1 MTDSLFSP
9 IWYRVAELH
18 PKLAEHVRVQRHVSR
33 DVVWHVLSDDASG
46 QQVRINE
53 AGFAFVGLCD
63 GQRTV
68 TQIWDLLLEQLT
80 DSAPTQNDIVHVLMQ
95 LGEHEM
101 IVCEFAPD
109 VAALFKQ
116 RQRRNRVKRRGWFNP
131 LAFRVPL
138 GDPTR
143 LLDRI
148 EAIAPHVFNR
158 LALLVWVLLT
168 GAAGLVAATY
178 WSELIAHATTA
189 ISTPRYLLLA
199 WVCFPF
205 IKALHELGHA
215 LAVRRWGGE
224 VHEMGTTLLVLV
236 PAPYVDASAANAFRS
251 RRQRIVVSAVGIMVE
266 LSLAAIAL
274 FVWLLVQP
282 GAVRDMALVVMM
294 IGALS
299 TLVFNANPLLRFD
312 GYYVLIDA
320 LDLPNLA
327 SRSRTFWV
335 GLLSRRLGDRRQAA
349 AMELARG
356 ERKWVLSY
364 APVSFAY
371 RLFISAAIALWAG
384 SVSAVFGWLASA
396 LLLFTALVMPG
407 WTLARELIASVP
419 VGKTRRR
426 ARLVIAGALAGLA
439 AALLLIPLP
448 FATVAPGVVW
458 LPEQARVRAETD
470 GFITEIYARDGAQIE
485 PGQSLLLMSDPT
497 LAVQQ
502 EKLQSRLSGL
512 YAEQYGAMA
521 SDLVRAQHLA
531 EDIARNQAELAR
543 IEERI
548 EQLHVRSPIAGRLV
562 MPRQHDLPGRFARQG
577 EMLGYVLTP
586 MQLEVRAAVA
596 GEDATLV
603 RDGTRRVDVL
613 LVEDAARREAVLN
626 RDLPAATFT
635 LPSPAL
641 GDRGGGAFVTDP
653 ADKDGV
659 RTLEPVF
666 IVDVAVPGRVIE
678 RVGGRAWVRFDHG
691 AQPLAL
697 QWYRRARQLFL
708 KHFNPTA

>member
-9 IWYRVAELH
+9 IWYRVADLH

-33 DVVWHVLSDDASG
+33 GVVWHVLSDDASG
-46 QQVRINE
+46 RQVRINE
-53 AGFAFVGLCD
+53 AGFAFVGRCD
-63 GQRTV
+63 GERTV
-68 TQIWDLLLEQLT
+68 TQIWDQLLEQLN
-80 DSAPTQNDIVHVLMQ
+80 DSAPTQNDIVRVLLQ

-109 VAALFKQ
+109 VATLFRQ
-116 RQRRNRVKRRGWFNP
+116 RQRRNRIKRRGWLNP

-143 LLDRI
+143 LLDGI
-148 EAIAPHVFNR
+148 ESIAPNLFNR
-158 LALLVWVLLT
+158 VALLVWVLLI
-168 GAAGLVAATY
+168 GAAGLLAATH
-178 WSELIAHATTA
+178 WNELLTHAATA

-224 VHEMGTTLLVLV
+224 VHEMGATLLVLV
-236 PAPYVDASAANAFRS
+236 PAPYVDASAANAFRQ
-251 RRQRIVVSAVGIMVE
+251 RRQRVVVSAVGIMIE
-266 LSLAAIAL
+266 LALAAIAL
-274 FVWLLVQP
+274 FAWLLVQP
-282 GAVRDMALVVMM
+282 GLVRDVALVTMM

-299 TLVFNANPLLRFD
+299 TLIFNANPLLRFD

-327 SRSRTFWV
+327 TRSRAFWV
-335 GLLSRRLGDRRQAA
+335 GLLSRCLGDRRQA

-356 ERKWVLSY
+356 ERKWVLLY
-364 APVSFAY
+364 APASFAY
-371 RLFISAAIALWAG
+371 RLVISAVIVLWAG
-384 SVSAVFGWLASA
+384 SVSAILGWLVAA
-396 LLLFTALVMPG
+396 LLAFTALAMPG
-407 WTLARELIASVP
+407 WKLARELIASVP
-419 VGKTRRR
+419 VGRTRRR
-426 ARLVIAGALAGLA
+426 ARLVIAGSLAGFA

-448 FATVAPGVVW
+448 FATIAPGVVW

-470 GFITEIYARDGAQIE
+470 GFIAEIYARDGAPVG

-512 YAEQYGAMA
+512 YAEQYDALL
-521 SDLVRAQHLA
+521 SDTVRAQHLA
-531 EDIARNQAELAR
+531 EDIARSKAELAR

-548 EQLHVRSPIAGRLV
+548 EQLHVRSQVAGRLV
-562 MPRQHDLPGRFARQG
+562 MPRQHDLPGRFVRHG

-596 GEDATLV
+596 GEDAALV

-613 LVEDAARREAVLN
+613 LAEDAARREAVLN
-626 RDLPAATFT
+626 RDMPAATFT

-641 GDRGGGAFVTDP
+641 GDRGGGVFVTDP

-666 IVDVAVPGRVIE
+666 IVDIAVPGRVIE
-678 RVGGRAWVRFDHG
+678 RVGGRAWVRFEHG

-697 QWYRRARQLFL
+697 QWYRRASQLFL